1 MALPDSNI
9 SVAMVREELRAATN
23 NVGQLCIHP
32 NINMWSKW
40 KPIVH
45 STYSVITA
53 SQLKFAN
60 YGLNLN
66 TVANSTDFAQVVN
79 KNWGYSRPFGGAN
92 SPYRLGDFRN
102 YYHTALAPMTIQD
115 KEPITVYKATTPNKT
130 FGVAI
135 NVGDVNDTQSGI
147 GIQDLDGKDF
157 SGKSISNHYFGLVIE
172 VTSMANVT
180 TNWIITSDKTLL
192 MGGSTIEVDL
202 TQEPFALLG
211 ATYKLNYILS
221 YNKFTTPVTLGEAG
235 GNRYLPI
242 PSPYS
247 REGGISVLGK
257 NQRTLIVNPGISF
270 GDNLS
275 FLPKYVSRYRTLSSA
290 TLINMYNTTDEV
302 YFPTNRELYIGF
314 EVSGSGTIPSGDW
327 FLTANINHV
336 ENPFT
341 LLVPVS
347 AYTSTGTKITSS
359 YTITQPTVLFFGA
372 DDIMNMTNLG
382 TIISSVTQG
391 NRIHPSISL
400 HKRANLVTEH
410 IRTTSLKI
418 KTLT

>member
-1 MALPDSNI
+1 MAQVLGDKVNTSDVNN
-9 SVAMVREELRAATN
+9 ALNANTH
-23 NVGQLCIHP
+23 NVGDLCMHH

-45 STYSVITA
+45 STYSGITA
-53 SQLKFAN
+53 SQLKYAN

-66 TVANSTDFAQVVN
+66 TVANSTDFTQVVN
-79 KNWGYSRPFGGAN
+79 KNWGYSRPYN
-92 SPYRLGDFRN
+92 SPKRLGDFRH

-135 NVGDVNDTQSGI
+135 NAGDVNDTQAGI
-147 GIQDLDGKDF
+147 GIQDLDGQDF

-172 VTSMANVT
+172 VTSATNVT
-180 TNWIITSDKTLL
+180 TNWIVTSDKTLL
-192 MGGSTIEVDL
+192 DGGDAIEVDL
-202 TQEPFALLG
+202 MQSPFTLLG

-221 YNKFTTPVTLGEAG
+221 YNKFTTPVTLGAAG
-235 GNRYLPI
+235 GNSYLPI

-247 REGGISVLGK
+247 PEGGINVLGK
-257 NQRTLIVNPGISF
+257 NQRTLIVKPGASF
-270 GDNLS
+270 GENLS
-275 FLPKYVSRYRTLSSA
+275 FLPKYVSRYRTLSNA
-290 TLINMYNTTDEV
+290 ELISTYNTTDEV

-314 EVSGSGTIPSGDW
+314 EILGSGTIPSGDW

-359 YTITQPTVLFFGA
+359 YTITEPTVLFFGA
-372 DDIMNMTNLG
+372 DDIMNRTNSG

-400 HKRANLVTEH
+400 HKRANMVTEH
-410 IRTTSLKI
+410 IRSTSLKI